1 MTIREEVI
9 ALKPTTTER
18 EIPTRAFGESE
29 VRNYYINKAKY
40 ESTGAGPINPLV
52 LLGANAD
59 FDGNAL
65 SNLIDDGLVKPEQ
78 VEQVLFTR
86 GYPAD
91 INSNISLTPDAL
103 ADYSRFMSELQVA
116 TTLESAEAAKAL
128 IMENKPLDE
137 SEYFNRKMLA
147 KAEAVEQRILKLMG
161 EGMTRVEAEQVV
173 AYNADQL
180 NKMRQKEWRAHVN
193 GYELFGPDDPNRR
206 PIKDPTSYDDD
217 LIARQYRDPLF
228 KVRAIEDH
236 IESIMMF
243 KDPGWEARIIRLRKE
258 QAMLMAPVEEP
269 VVVEPEEPP
278 PPPPI
283 LDFTTG
289 DLEMPERF
297 IIKDLKGFEF
307 NPDTKFDG
315 LRLPYDSCL
324 FVLGDELKAVVLATQ
339 EDEDVITLKLLSET
353 KKDIPWHATATL
365 YARLQGDKVKVR
377 WGNTKRSLDK
387 RLGMV
392 SSVLAFIAGEQ
403 LSEVE
408 IETVITAPEQDV
420 PPPKPGTCYNV
431 VSLVQGRRGKRTDWK
446 GGTHASPREH
456 KRKGHWWPGKHG
468 PIWIKAII
476 VNKGVLGKV
485 DKEYHVTKLEGTN
498 A

>member
-9 ALKPTTTER
+9 ALKPQTTER
-18 EIPTRAFGESE
+18 EVPTRIFGEAE
-29 VRNYYINKAKY
+29 VRQTYITKAKF
-40 ESTGAGPINPLV
+40 ESTGRGSFNPLV

-65 SNLIDDGLVKPEQ
+65 SNLLDDGLVKPEQ

-86 GYPAD
+86 GYPTD

-103 ADYSRFMSELQVA
+103 ADYSRFMSELQTA
-116 TTLESAEAAKAL
+116 TVLETAEAAKAL
-128 IMENKPLDE
+128 IMENKPLDD
-137 SEYFNRKMLA
+137 SEYFNRKAVA
-147 KAEAVEQRILKLMG
+147 KAEAIEKRIEKLVRS
-161 EGMTRVEAEQVV
+161 GMTREQAERVVE
-173 AYNADQL
+173 YNADETVAL
-180 NKMRQKEWRAHVN
+180 RKAERERLSS
-193 GYELFGPDDPNRR
+193 YELFGPDDPNRR
-206 PIKDPTSYDDD
+206 AVRNDQMDDI
-217 LIARQYRDPLF
+217 LVNRRYSSPEYHSN
-228 KVRAIEDH
+228 AIDDH
-236 IESIMMF
+236 IESILSV
-243 KDPGWEARIIRLRKE
+243 KEPGWEARIIRLRE
-258 QAMLMAPVEEP
+258 FQAKLMTPVEEP
-269 VVVEPEEPP
+269 KAVEPEEPP

-307 NPDTKFDG
+307 NPDTTFDG

-420 PPPKPGTCYNV
+420 PPPKPGNCYNV

-468 PIWIKAII
+468 PIWIKATI

-485 DKEYHVTKLEGTN
+485 DKEYHVTKIEEVVN
-498 A
+498 V

>member
-9 ALKPTTTER
+9 ALKQQTTER
-18 EIPTRAFGESE
+18 EIPTRTFGESE
-29 VRNYYINKAKY
+29 VRKYYINKAKY

-52 LLGANAD
+52 LLGSNAD

-65 SNLIDDGLVKPEQ
+65 SSLIDDGLVKPEQ

-86 GYPAD
+86 GYPTD
-91 INSNISLTPDAL
+91 INSTINLTPDAL
-103 ADYSRFMSELQVA
+103 ADYSRFMSELQTA
-116 TTLESAEAAKAL
+116 TVLETAEAAKAL
-128 IMENKPLDE
+128 IMESNPLDE

-147 KAEAVEQRILKLMG
+147 KAEAVEQRVLKLM
-161 EGMTRVEAEQVV
+161 EQGMTRVEAEQVV

-180 NKMRQKEWRAHVN
+180 DRMRRKEYWNHIN
-193 GYELFGPDDPNRR
+193 SYELGSPEDPNRR
-206 PIKDPTSYDDD
+206 PVRNDLMDDA
-217 LIARQYRDPLF
+217 LVNRRYSSVEF
-228 KVRAIEDH
+228 HVNAIEDH
-236 IESIMMF
+236 INNILSVKEV
-243 KDPGWEARIIRLRKE
+243 GWEGRVIRLRE
-258 QAMLMAPVEEP
+258 FQAKLLTPLEEP
-269 VVVEPEEPP
+269 KSVEPEEPP

-377 WGNTKRSLDK
+377 WGSTTRSLDK

-420 PPPKPGTCYNV
+420 PPPKPGNCYNV

-468 PIWIKAII
+468 PIWIKATI

>member
-9 ALKPTTTER
+9 ALKQPTTER
-18 EIPTRAFGESE
+18 EVPTRIFGEAE
-29 VRNYYINKAKY
+29 VRQMYITKAKF
-40 ESTGAGPINPLV
+40 ESAGRGSFNPILI
-52 LLGANAD
+52 GANAD

-65 SNLIDDGLVKPEQ
+65 NINPEQ
-78 VEQVLFTR
+78 LEQVLFAR
-86 GYPAD
+86 GYPTD
-91 INSNISLTPDAL
+91 INSDISLTPDAL
-103 ADYSRFMSELQVA
+103 ADYSRFMAELQTA
-116 TTLESAEAAKAL
+116 TVLESAEAAKAL
-128 IMENKPLDE
+128 IMESNPLDE

-173 AYNADQL
+173 AYNADEL
-180 NKMRQKEWRAHVN
+180 NKLRQKEWRKHIN
-193 GYELFGPDDPNRR
+193 SYELGGPDDPNRR
-206 PIKDPTSYDDD
+206 PLRNDLYDDA
-217 LIARQYRDPLF
+217 LVNRRYSSVEF
-228 KVRAIEDH
+228 HVNAIEDH
-236 IESIMMF
+236 INSILSV
-243 KDPGWEARIIRLRKE
+243 KEAGWEGRVIRLRE
-258 QAMLMAPVEEP
+258 FQAKLLTPLEEP
-269 VVVEPEEPP
+269 KAVEPEEPP

-420 PPPKPGTCYNV
+420 PPPKPGNCYNV

-468 PIWIKAII
+468 PIWIKATI